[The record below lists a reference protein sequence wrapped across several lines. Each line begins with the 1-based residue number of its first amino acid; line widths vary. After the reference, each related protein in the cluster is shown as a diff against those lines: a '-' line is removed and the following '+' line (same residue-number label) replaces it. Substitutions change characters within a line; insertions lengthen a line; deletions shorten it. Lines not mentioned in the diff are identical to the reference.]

1 MKFVVT
7 GVMDHLGREQ
17 VEDLIMKYGGKV
29 RNVDCRIMER
39 IAKVEVRI
47 TIEKRIVSL
56 IVFIFMFKY
65 LFLCE
70 LREIEKERSRK

>member
-39 IAKVEVRI
+39 IAKVVL
-47 TIEKRIVSL
+47 L
-56 IVFIFMFKY
+56 IVFIFLFKY

-70 LREIEKERSRK
+70 LREIEKERRREAENEEHVYI